1 VRRSKE
7 ERNKEEGV
15 EQKGIRR
22 KVRRSYEERNKQ
34 LAANSLGDYDVT
46 QCHFFNPKPQ
56 SFTNATAQNS
66 KP

>member
-1 VRRSKE
+1 VRRSYE
-7 ERNKEEGV
+7 ERNNEEGV

-22 KVRRSYEERNKQ
+22 KERRSYEESNKQ
-34 LAANSLGDYDVT
+34 LAAKSLGDYDVA